1 MCCVALRGL
10 GKLGVCGRG
19 GSVVGFLGLSCVFA
33 LAWVLSGGLGFPG
46 GNLPETG
53 IPAKAKALFVL
64 AAGVLSLGSVLM
76 CSFVGHL
83 NRESQ
88 A

>member
-1 MCCVALRGL
+1 MLCW
-10 GKLGVCGRG
+10 GVWESSGCGRD

-53 IPAKAKALFVL
+53 IPAKAKALYVL

-76 CSFVGHL
+76 CSFVGYL